1 MSQNI
6 TVLVDDQDSRINYLC
21 PSLKQDVAGSYS
33 NNTWTTIQS
42 ADCSNGWFEYVFYG
56 TGVHIAA
63 SVAHPTQ
70 DVSVKLDDGH
80 FIPQPGNGHYDSPVL
95 ADGRHTVTYAI
106 GNVSL
111 VPVFDY
117 LTVDAGPS
125 TPLSGSTLIVDDS
138 DTTIKYSGSWTTS
151 PPHPLSFDYSTSLYK
166 NTTHWSSTVG
176 DTIEFKFTGTSVSV
190 YGLFSNISAGG
201 NISATYSIDG
211 NSTTQFVPQGSLDS
225 VPMAQLFHADL
236 QAGNHTLSV
245 NVTSI
250 TSPRALGVDFI
261 AYNSSV
267 TSVAALPGYTQSP
280 IQTASTNHHSSASS
294 SIHAWIIT
302 AIVLGVVLVLGL
314 GLGGVLFARR
324 RARRTEEKG
333 LGRGLEF

>member
-21 PSLKQDVAGSYS
+21 PSLKQIVASSYS
-33 NNTWTTIQS
+33 NDTWTTIQS
-42 ADCSNGWFEYVFYG
+42 ADCSNGWFEYVFYGALFSYLSFAPSSTRNIG

-70 DVSVKLDDGH
+70 DVSVKLDDGQ

-125 TPLSGSTLIVDDS
+125 TQLNGSTLIVDDS
-138 DTTIKYSGSWTTS
+138 DTAITYSGGWTTN

-176 DTIEFKFTGTSVSV
+176 DTLEFKFTGS
-190 YGLFSNISAGG
+190 YF
-201 NISATYSIDG
+201 
-211 NSTTQFVPQGSLDS
+211 
-225 VPMAQLFHADL
+225 
-236 QAGNHTLSV
+236 
-245 NVTSI
+245 
-250 TSPRALGVDFI
+250 
-261 AYNSSV
+261 
-267 TSVAALPGYTQSP
+267 
-280 IQTASTNHHSSASS
+280 
-294 SIHAWIIT
+294 
-302 AIVLGVVLVLGL
+302 
-314 GLGGVLFARR
+314 
-324 RARRTEEKG
+324 
-333 LGRGLEF
+333 